1 MASTGSTTERSWYLI
16 MSKPRQEAV
25 ARENLQRQGYEVYLP
40 RLHVRRR
47 RNGKFVRVIE
57 AMFPR
62 YFFIHLDQ
70 SQDNWS
76 PIRSTYGV
84 SGMVSFGFKPARID
98 DQLIDA
104 LKQCEDES
112 GIQVIPEVELST
124 GDNVRV
130 VEGVMSGYQ
139 GIFQA
144 KTGKERVVIL
154 LEVAG
159 KSTEVEVPADKIERV
174 S

>member
-1 MASTGSTTERSWYLI
+1 MTSTGTTERSWYLI
-16 MSKPRQEAV
+16 MSKPRQEMT
-25 ARENLQRQGYEVYLP
+25 ARENLERQGYEVYLP
-40 RLHVRRR
+40 RLQVRRR
-47 RNGKFVRVIE
+47 RNGKFVCVVE

-62 YFFIHLDQ
+62 YLFIHLDQ
-70 SQDNWS
+70 TLDNWA

-98 DQLIDA
+98 DQLIEA
-104 LKQCEDES
+104 LMQCEDES
-112 GIQVIPEVELST
+112 GIQVIPEMELSA
-124 GDNVRV
+124 GDSVRV
-130 VEGVMSGYQ
+130 VEGVMAGYQ

-144 KTGKERVVIL
+144 KTGRERVVIL

-159 KSTEVEVPADKIERV
+159 KSTAVEVPADKLERI